1 MFFGGKFYEILSFDK
16 KENIESILKDG
27 IIPKC
32 GENTSL
38 VESDIGN
45 YIFLQ
50 IKRIYKFG
58 LCF

>member
-1 MFFGGKFYEILSFDK
+1 MKYYHLTK
-16 KENIESILKDG
+16 KENIESILKNG
-27 IIPKC
+27 ILPKC

-45 YIFLQ
+45 YIFFTK
-50 IKRIYKFG
+50 KRIYKFG